1 VALQKLSSTD
11 AFVVTDLPGA
21 TQADGVVRW
30 AKKVLQDGARTMA
43 RSRTYSWALLERRI
57 SGASAGISAP
67 PDGRDA
73 AIAAFVEEMQ
83 EPVASGALSL
93 DAGKGVAPGDLTAL
107 QELDRRS
114 PLRLELADELLGI
127 GIAAAAEV
135 ALGGLSGAKAV
146 VEGAGA
152 AGDAVAAALQ
162 AAGAEVVATGDGA
175 EVATT
180 DSDVLVCGSKLGLVD
195 HHLAAELPQRA
206 IVPCGVAP
214 VTAKGLAVSRRRDI
228 VVVADF
234 LSMLGPLLSFRPPEG
249 ATADSLRTEADSTV
263 RTIATEVAGHEE
275 GPYLGACYRAEAF
288 LSTWQE
294 TLPFGRP
301 LA

>member
-1 VALQKLSSTD
+1 MALQKLSSTD

-21 TQADGVVRW
+21 AHADGVVRW

-43 RSRTYSWALLERRI
+43 RSRSYSWALLEQQV
-57 SGASAGISAP
+57 SGASAGISAA
-67 PDGRDA
+67 PDDRDA
-73 AIAAFVEEMQ
+73 AIAAFVEELQ
-83 EPVASGALSL
+83 EPVAAGTLSL

-114 PLRLELADELLGI
+114 PLRTELGDELLGI
-127 GIAAAAEV
+127 GIAAAADV
-135 ALGGLSGAKAV
+135 ALGGLAGATAV

-152 AGDAVAAALQ
+152 SADAIAAALV
-162 AAGAEVVATGDGA
+162 AAGAEVAATGDGA

-180 DSDVLVCGSKLGLVD
+180 PSDLLVCGSKMGLVD
-195 HHLAAELPQRA
+195 HDLAAELPQRA

-214 VTAKGLAVSRRRDI
+214 VTAKGLAVARRRDV

-234 LSMLGPLLSFRPPEG
+234 LSLLGPLLAFRPADG
-249 ATADSLRTEADSTV
+249 ATAESLRAEADATV
-263 RTIATEVAGHEE
+263 RGIAAEVAGHEE
-275 GPYLGACYRAEAF
+275 GPYLGAAYRAEAY

-294 TLPFGRP
+294 SLPFGRP